1 MKKILIA
8 AMTILTMNAM
18 AGTIIN
24 VPYPAHQELFNGT
37 IRRIEPQI
45 KAALM
50 QKAIEVCQTQANIA
64 AISNVEAKFSFDVIE
79 LENPI
84 FRGSYPLASAS
95 AVVDCRQ
102 SF

>member
-8 AMTILTMNAM
+8 AMTILTMNVQ
-18 AGTIIN
+18 AGTIIH
-24 VPYPAHQELFNGT
+24 VPYPSHQELFNGT
-37 IRRIEPQI
+37 ISRIEPQI
-45 KAALM
+45 KAALV
-50 QKAIEVCQTQANIA
+50 QKAIEVCQTQENIA

-79 LENPI
+79 LKNPI

>member
-8 AMTILTMNAM
+8 AISILTMNTM
-18 AGTIIN
+18 AGTIIH
-24 VPYPAHQELFNGT
+24 VPYPVQQERFYGT
-37 IRRIEPQI
+37 ISRIEPQV

-50 QKAIEVCQTQANIA
+50 QKAVEVCQTQENIA

-79 LENPI
+79 LKNPL
-84 FRGSYPLASAS
+84 FQGSYPLASAS

-102 SF
+102 IF

>member
-8 AMTILTMNAM
+8 AISILTMNAM
-18 AGTIIN
+18 AGTIIH
-24 VPYPAHQELFNGT
+24 VPYPVQQERFYGT
-37 IRRIEPQI
+37 ISRIEPQI

-50 QKAIEVCQTQANIA
+50 QKAVEVCQTQENIA

-79 LENPI
+79 LKNPL
-84 FRGSYPLASAS
+84 FQGSYPLASAS

>member
-37 IRRIEPQI
+37 ISRIEPQI
-45 KAALM
+45 KAALV
-50 QKAIEVCQTQANIA
+50 QKAIEVCQTQENIA

-79 LENPI
+79 LKNPI
-84 FRGSYPLASAS
+84 FRGSYPLGSAS

>member
-8 AMTILTMNAM
+8 AMTILTMNAL

-24 VPYPAHQELFNGT
+24 VPYPSHQELFNGT

-45 KAALM
+45 KADLI
-50 QKAIEVCQTQANIA
+50 QKAIEVCQAQENIA

-79 LENPI
+79 IENPI
-84 FRGSYPLASAS
+84 FKGSYPLGSAS
-95 AVVDCRQ
+95 AEVYCRQ

>member
-8 AMTILTMNAM
+8 AVTILTMNAM
-18 AGTIIN
+18 AGTIIH
-24 VPYPAHQELFNGT
+24 VPYPTQQDLFNGT

-50 QKAIEVCQTQANIA
+50 QKAIEVCQTQANIG
-64 AISNVEAKFSFDVIE
+64 AISNVEAKFSFDIIE
-79 LENPI
+79 LENPV
-84 FRGSYPLASAS
+84 FRGSYPLGSAS

-102 SF
+102 QF